1 MLLSRHPDGWYR
13 VALDEKTVTEREG
26 IMATFFGFEERDAHG
41 FIDRHTVC
49 LPHSADGKTD
59 VRYIVSPFRKED
71 IVFIKHSTSPF
82 DLHIMAVGV
91 VQSDYPTEHMPD
103 VCLPVDWVW
112 QGEKVVE
119 SPDESVP
126 LNSKALYEEHNIL
139 VQREIID
146 LLPDKYRLPQE
157 W

>member
-1 MLLSRHPDGWYR
+1 MS
-13 VALDEKTVTEREG
+13 
-26 IMATFFGFEERDAHG
+26 TFFGIEERDAQG
-41 FIDRHTVC
+41 FIDKHTVC
-49 LPHSADGKTD
+49 LPHSADGKTELHY
-59 VRYIVSPFRKED
+59 VVSPIRKED
-71 IVFIKHSTSPF
+71 IVFIKHSNSPF
-82 DLHIMAVGV
+82 DLHILAVGV
-91 VQSDYPTEHMPD
+91 VQSEYPTESTPD

-139 VQREIID
+139 VQREIND
-146 LLPDKYRLPQE
+146 LLPERYRLPQE

>member
-1 MLLSRHPDGWYR
+1 
-13 VALDEKTVTEREG
+13 
-26 IMATFFGFEERDAHG
+26 MATFFGIEERNAQG

-59 VRYIVSPFRKED
+59 LRYIVSPFRKED
-71 IVFIKHSTSPF
+71 IVFIKHCTSPS
-82 DLHIMAVGV
+82 DLHIRAIGV
-91 VQSDYPTEHMPD
+91 VQSEYPSERIPD

-119 SPDESVP
+119 SFDERMP
-126 LNSKALYEEHNIL
+126 LCGEALYEEHNIV

-146 LLPDKYRLPQE
+146 LLPERYRLPQE